1 MFYLLSMLS
10 QLCKFL
16 LNNSRA
22 DSANRTSFLL
32 SDYAQNLSSTA
43 AKMRCREQDV
53 VLTVQDSEL
62 EGDEIKARVT

>member
-1 MFYLLSMLS
+1 MLS
-10 QLCKFL
+10 QLCDFV

-22 DSANRTSFLL
+22 DSANRSSYLI
-32 SDYAQNLSSTA
+32 SNYVQNSGSTA